1 VVKVTKKAQRHNG
14 AKAQWQKYWDTIPGQ
29 RGCIIRIHNH
39 PVHAVGVAT
48 PPLEGGESYGNQ
60 YINFLLL
67 FKEEYP
73 DGMSGGGGC
82 RLRHPLFN
90 DSMVQWEN
98 VSCRISL

>member
-1 VVKVTKKAQRHNG
+1 
-14 AKAQWQKYWDTIPGQ
+14 
-29 RGCIIRIHNH
+29 
-39 PVHAVGVAT
+39 VAT

-82 RLRHPLFN
+82 HL
-90 DSMVQWEN
+90 
-98 VSCRISL
+98 I